1 MRGNLSD
8 WLTRSCNHNTRAIQS
23 GQGSVKGGRT
33 LDLVRFLS
41 YPVPIR
47 SPHHRPGFL
56 RTRGAGFA
64 GGAVIQ
70 RGLPYARP
78 QERPRPGL
86 TPKRGAEGATAPE
99 TLRQKDCGGKGALE
113 SGGPHKQLG
122 RSPKE

>member
-1 MRGNLSD
+1 VL
-8 WLTRSCNHNTRAIQS
+8 
-23 GQGSVKGGRT
+23 
-33 LDLVRFLS
+33 
-41 YPVPIR
+41 
-47 SPHHRPGFL
+47 
-56 RTRGAGFA
+56 
-64 GGAVIQ
+64 Q

-78 QERPRPGL
+78 QERPRSGL